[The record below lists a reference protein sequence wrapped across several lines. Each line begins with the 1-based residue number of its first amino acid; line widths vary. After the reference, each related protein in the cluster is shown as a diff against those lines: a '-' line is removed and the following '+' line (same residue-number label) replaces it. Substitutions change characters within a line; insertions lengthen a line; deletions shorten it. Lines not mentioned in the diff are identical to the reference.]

1 MTLILEN
8 SGHRSTIE
16 ALWEDYD
23 TCSDS
28 KLFMALAEQLRRRGS
43 YGEAID
49 ICSRAKANHP
59 RYISCRVLLGKC
71 FSELGMQKE
80 AASEAEAVLQMD
92 RENVFSLRL
101 LAERKLAQGSVEEA
115 ADYYRALLRINPR
128 DLEVQEKLA
137 RMVRIFEGSGG
148 SMAVPGSS
156 QTEVSL
162 ASTESQLEV
171 SASKSPGYALV
182 PRVPSAPEEEMT
194 QDLPLKEALQAVL
207 AEGSTGQKARLAW
220 HLEDPHR
227 ALGGRDRPHEASDFF
242 DYTNSSSDVSL
253 FAGWIEAAREKR

>member
-8 SGHRSTIE
+8 SGHRPTIE
-16 ALWEDYD
+16 ALWEDYN

-49 ICSRAKANHP
+49 ICSRAKATHP
-59 RYISCRVLLGKC
+59 RYVSCRVLLGKC
-71 FSELGMQKE
+71 FAELGMQEE
-80 AASEAEAVLQMD
+80 AATEAEAILEMD

-137 RMVRIFEGSGG
+137 RMVRIFEGSGVCVAG
-148 SMAVPGSS
+148 PGSS
-156 QTEVSL
+156 RTE
-162 ASTESQLEV
+162 AAIDSTRSQLEV
-171 SASKSPGYALV
+171 SEPKSSDCAL
-182 PRVPSAPEEEMT
+182 VPSAPEEEIA
-194 QDLPLKEALQAVL
+194 QDPPLKEALEAAL
-207 AEGSTGQKARLAW
+207 AEGPTGQEARLAW

-227 ALGGRDRPHEASDFF
+227 APEEGRDRPHEASDFF
-242 DYTNSSSDVSL
+242 DYTHSSSDVSL
-253 FAGWIEAAREKR
+253 FAHWIEAAREKK